1 MCLTFLQVLCSL
13 KLSSRVVWSCK
24 SCKRNLGGGGVT
36 DPDLLYPSLN
46 YRLEPI
52 LQYISNLYFQDS
64 CKSCKRYLGGG
75 GVTSLICVFSL
86 HEL

>member
-1 MCLTFLQVLCSL
+1 M
-13 KLSSRVVWSCK
+13 
-24 SCKRNLGGGGVT
+24 T

-75 GVTSLICVFSL
+75 AVTSLICVFSL